1 MTTANP
7 NVAVVN
13 NAGARDLL
21 VFRGEKY
28 WKTPEAVIR
37 EVHAQGLSVRIPRNN
52 VPEGMVN
59 GLSRIALAHV
69 KAVMTIANGTED
81 DLRAAFAELRDPEV
95 DAVLARAYEHAPSRW
110 LEMPMTDATRAILK
124 RFGVK
129 FSAGIF
135 AFCYWSGTSY
145 YLKPGENAT
154 PRDLAAKGVQA
165 VRGFNAETGELLLPA
180 TTAENAEDE

>member
-1 MTTANP
+1 MTIVANSD
-7 NVAVVN
+7 V

-28 WKTPEAVIR
+28 WTTPEAVIR
-37 EVHAQGLSVRIPRNN
+37 EVHAQGLSVRITRNN

-69 KAVMTIANGTED
+69 KAVMTLDGTED
-81 DLRAAFAELRDPEV
+81 DLRAAFADLQDPEV

-110 LEMPMTDATRAILK
+110 LEMPATDATREILK

-129 FSAGIF
+129 FAPGIF
-135 AFCYWSGTSY
+135 AFCYWSGTTY
-145 YLKPGENAT
+145 YLKPGEDNA

-165 VRGFNAETGELLLPA
+165 VRGYNAKTGELLLPA
-180 TTAENAEDE
+180 TTADNEEDE